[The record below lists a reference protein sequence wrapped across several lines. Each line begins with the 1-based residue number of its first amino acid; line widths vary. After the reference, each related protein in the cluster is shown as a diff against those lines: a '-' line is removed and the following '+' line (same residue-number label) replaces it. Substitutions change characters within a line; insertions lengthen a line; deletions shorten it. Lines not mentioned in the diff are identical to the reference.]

1 MAASTRRAS
10 VVLTRCFLL
19 MTAET
24 VNTDTCASRATSYML
39 GGFVVEERVRERFDG
54 MEYRGVAYKVM
65 THG

>member
-1 MAASTRRAS
+1 
-10 VVLTRCFLL
+10 
-19 MTAET
+19 
-24 VNTDTCASRATSYML
+24 ML